1 MKKVFDKDFL
11 FLEEDIR
18 ILISSYEKEGN
29 LVKDDRNKLKEFK
42 LNGLNIMIKSFKVPN
57 LFNKII

>member
-29 LVKDDRNKLKEFK
+29 LVKDDRNKLKE
-42 LNGLNIMIKSFKVPN
+42 
-57 LFNKII
+57 